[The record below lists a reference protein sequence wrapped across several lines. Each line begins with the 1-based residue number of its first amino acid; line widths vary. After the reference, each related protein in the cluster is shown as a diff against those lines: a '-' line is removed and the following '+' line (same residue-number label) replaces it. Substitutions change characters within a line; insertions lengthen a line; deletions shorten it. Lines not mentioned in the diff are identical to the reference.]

1 MFSKNWNQSCHY
13 LRHLPRPGRLSR
25 ERQPYFGPK
34 TSERAARRR
43 KRQRGPL
50 EWERRRHPAPEGIR
64 AGLDPTLY
72 HSLYRTQLA
81 DAPGSADSEG
91 LRPHA
96 PTLEKRSQPNVSF
109 TRSPK
114 LELNP
119 KLQIERP
126 NQKRQTPRPN
136 SRPKTQTEL
145 WASPRSVFNCS
156 TLLKHPLSGTEQPGL
171 WLQSA

>member
-1 MFSKNWNQSCHY
+1 MEAEPYFPHEKTANSSIFMTFRP
-13 LRHLPRPGRLSR
+13 LRRSQKLSGGPPEASPGPGRRPVRTRNRPCCEILHFPFVKRPFFEASAGTWGHLTKP
-25 ERQPYFGPK
+25 QP
-34 TSERAARRR
+34 
-43 KRQRGPL
+43 
-50 EWERRRHPAPEGIR
+50 PAPVVIF
-64 AGLDPTLY
+64 LDPTLY

-109 TRSPK
+109 TQNPK

-126 NQKRQTPRPN
+126 
-136 SRPKTQTEL
+136 
-145 WASPRSVFNCS
+145 
-156 TLLKHPLSGTEQPGL
+156 H
-171 WLQSA
+171 